1 MARPLRLEFAGALYH
16 VTSRGDRREAIFL
29 DDGDRQSF
37 LELLGQVC
45 ARFNWTI
52 HAFCLMGN
60 HYHLLLET
68 PDGNLSLGMRQLN
81 GVYTQ
86 NLNRR
91 HGRVGHVFQGRFKAI
106 LVQKSAY
113 LLELSRYVV
122 LNPVRAGMVA
132 DAGDWP
138 WSSYGA
144 VVGTTK
150 APDWLDTD
158 WLLSQFGERRRPAVQ
173 AYVRFVRSG
182 VGQAGP
188 WEQLRHQVF
197 LGDEAF
203 VERFRDMKHPEQL
216 REVPKSQRRAMAK
229 SLGEYRSGYPDRNEA
244 MARAYGSGSYS
255 MKEIGDFF
263 GVHYMT
269 VSRAVR
275 RFEGQASD
283 SATTPP

>member
-1 MARPLRLEFAGALYH
+1 MTRPLRLEFAGALYH
-16 VTSRGDRREAIFL
+16 VTSRGDRREEIFL
-29 DDGDRQSF
+29 DDSDRES
-37 LELLGQVC
+37 LLKLLGQVC

-52 HAFCLMGN
+52 HAFCLMTN

-86 NLNRR
+86 NFNRR

-122 LNPVRAGMVA
+122 LNPVRAGMVT
-132 DAGDWP
+132 DAADWP

-144 VVGTTK
+144 VVGTAK
-150 APDWLDTD
+150 APDWLDTE
-158 WLLSQFGERRRPAVQ
+158 WLLGQFGDRRRPAVQ
-173 AYVRFVRSG
+173 AYVRFVRAG
-182 VGQAGP
+182 VGQARP
-188 WEQLRHQVF
+188 WEQLRHQLF

-203 VERFRDMKHPEQL
+203 VERFRDMKKPEQL
-216 REVPKSQRRAMAK
+216 REIPKSQRRAMAK
-229 SLGEYRSGYPDRNEA
+229 SLSEYRSNYPDRNEA
-244 MARAYGSGSYS
+244 MARAYGSGAYS

-275 RFEGQASD
+275 RFEEQTSD
-283 SATTPP
+283 STATLP